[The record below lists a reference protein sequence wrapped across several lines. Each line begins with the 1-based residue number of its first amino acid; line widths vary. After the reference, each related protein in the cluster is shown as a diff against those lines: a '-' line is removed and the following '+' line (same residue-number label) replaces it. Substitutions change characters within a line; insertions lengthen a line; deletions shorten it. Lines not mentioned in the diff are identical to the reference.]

1 MPFTSSIFASGIQN
15 LWGYFLKK
23 RCRLPRKCGCIFPL
37 VYQKG
42 NIMGHLTKW
51 KNMMLN
57 SENLLLSRRVL
68 LSNYLSFS
76 SYFLMLLKSPRIAS
90 EPADS
95 RNIVNFKKYARPSQV
110 STSRVRIHFFL
121 SLYFDPFLQ
130 CLLHRLSPKRMICM
144 RESKA
149 LFLSSSK
156 GEWRLQNLFLGIC
169 FWDAKK
175 GQCYSW
181 CYGAMFYPR
190 KLSLFSLGMLKR
202 DPMYLRIETMSH
214 AI

>member
-1 MPFTSSIFASGIQN
+1 MPFRSSIFASGIQN

-42 NIMGHLTKW
+42 NIMGHLSKW
-51 KNMMLN
+51 KSMMLN

-95 RNIVNFKKYARPSQV
+95 RKIVNLKNMRGHDTSVHLPPPHNTLLSFPLFWSFSAMPPPSA
-110 STSRVRIHFFL
+110 
-121 SLYFDPFLQ
+121 
-130 CLLHRLSPKRMICM
+130 
-144 RESKA
+144 ESKEDD
-149 LFLSSSK
+149 LY
-156 GEWRLQNLFLGIC
+156 E
-169 FWDAKK
+169 
-175 GQCYSW
+175 
-181 CYGAMFYPR
+181 
-190 KLSLFSLGMLKR
+190 
-202 DPMYLRIETMSH
+202 RIESFVSFLKQG
-214 AI
+214 

>member
-1 MPFTSSIFASGIQN
+1 MPFRSSIFASGIQN

-42 NIMGHLTKW
+42 NIMGHLSKW
-51 KNMMLN
+51 KSMMLN

-95 RNIVNFKKYARPSQV
+95 RNIVNFKKYARPSHRCPPPQ
-110 STSRVRIHFFL
+110 STLLSFL
-121 SLYFDPFLQ
+121 LFWSFSAMPPP
-130 CLLHRLSPKRMICM
+130 SA
-144 RESKA
+144 ESKEDD
-149 LFLSSSK
+149 LYERIESFVSFLK
-156 GEWRLQNLFLGIC
+156 QGWVAPTKLILGYLLLRC
-169 FWDAKK
+169 KK
-175 GQCYSW
+175 GPVLQLVLW
-181 CYGAMFYPR
+181 CNV
-190 KLSLFSLGMLKR
+190 LSQK
-202 DPMYLRIETMSH
+202 IV
-214 AI
+214 II